1 MLKELRE
8 AGAQVFSAQ
17 GEQGKGKFSKYG
29 GSCHIRL
36 CLLDNRI
43 AYTGT
48 PNFTDAAAK
57 NLEMMF
63 RITGP
68 PVADICQITKSLL
81 NSSNCDRL

>member
-17 GEQGKGKFSKYG
+17 GEQGKGKFSKYC
-29 GSCHIRL
+29 GSCHIKL
-36 CLLDNRI
+36 CLLDIRI

-48 PNFTDAAAK
+48 PNFTNAAAK

-68 PVADICQITKSLL
+68 LVADICQITKSLL